1 MIRKLLI
8 RNFKCIRELEIDLA
22 PLTIFVGPNG
32 SGKSSILEA
41 LALMSQSSSRNVE
54 AWSADAIKGRGPGD
68 DEVLVEYDDLK
79 SILHGGRESELL
91 LGFKTSVKTEEIRR
105 GLERDLKE
113 FEENLRK
120 GAVQESLA
128 KTYLSLL
135 HQLSLKREEVEV
147 GYVYRADRS
156 TDSHTY
162 SIDGQAITLKHMR
175 KEGRVERVSEPK
187 DLDLSLSGGFPPG
200 LYVAGWTAY
209 LFDEL
214 AAALRKRLG
223 RVYYLSSERGSVSW
237 TYEAGEGERR
247 WVGRRGRYTLEI
259 LAKLMSP
266 ENGERWSPYEILCE
280 RFGIR
285 RAWAGWERRNVL
297 TSRYR
302 DPYLNVSFKL
312 PSLGY
317 GSRQLLPIMVQ
328 LAYSEPGS
336 VILVEEPEISLHPS
350 HQRLLPVLFG
360 RAVNEGKQVLV
371 TTHSS
376 YFPLSLDL
384 VLEGYRLEGQTTEG
398 WRSYEVKLSASDVAV
413 YHVTRDERE
422 GCTKVERLEL
432 DEAGLKEGVP
442 SFVEVER
449 AILEKYISGK

>member
-1 MIRKLLI
+1 MIRKLMI

-41 LALMSQSSSRNVE
+41 LALLSQSSSRNVE
-54 AWSADAIKGRGPGD
+54 ARSADAIKGGGPGD
-68 DEVLVEYDDLK
+68 DEALVEYDDLK
-79 SILHGGRESELL
+79 SILHGGREVELL
-91 LGFKTSVKTEEIRR
+91 LGFKASVKTEEIRK
-105 GLERDLKE
+105 GFERDLKE
-113 FEENLRK
+113 FEENLQK
-120 GAVQESLA
+120 GRIQEGPA

-135 HQLSLKREEVEV
+135 HQLDLKREEVEV
-147 GYVYRADRS
+147 GYVYCADGS

-162 SIDGQAITLKHMR
+162 SVDGQAITLKYMR
-175 KEGRVERVSEPK
+175 EGGRMSEPK
-187 DLDLSLSGGFPPG
+187 DLDLISSGGFPPR
-200 LYVAGWTAY
+200 LYVANRTAY
-209 LFDEL
+209 LLEEL
-214 AAALRKRLG
+214 AAALKRRLE
-223 RVYYLSSERGSVSW
+223 RIYYLSSERGSVPW
-237 TYEAGEGERR
+237 TYEAGEKKRR
-247 WVGRRGRYTLEI
+247 WVGRRGRYTLEV
-259 LAKLMSP
+259 LAKLVSP
-266 ENGERWSPYEILCE
+266 EDSERWSPYEILCE

-285 RAWAGWERRNVL
+285 RAWAGWEERNVL

-302 DPYLNVSFKL
+302 DPCLNASFKL

-317 GSRQLLPIMVQ
+317 GSRQLLSIMVQ

-398 WRSYEVKLSASDVAV
+398 WRSYEVKLSVSDIAV
-413 YHVTRDERE
+413 YHVTRDEKE

-432 DEAGLKEGVP
+432 DESGLKEGIP

-449 AILEKYISGK
+449 AILERYISGK